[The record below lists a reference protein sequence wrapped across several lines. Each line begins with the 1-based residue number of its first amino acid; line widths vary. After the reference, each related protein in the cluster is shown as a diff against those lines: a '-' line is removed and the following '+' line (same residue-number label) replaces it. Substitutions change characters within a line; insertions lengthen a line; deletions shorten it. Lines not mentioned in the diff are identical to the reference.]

1 MKALI
6 TAGGRGT
13 RLRPLTLTLNK
24 HLIPIANKPMIA
36 YAIEKVA
43 AAGIRDIGIIVS
55 PGETELREALG
66 NGDTWGV
73 NLTYLEQHGGALG
86 LAHAFGIGREFVGND
101 SCVFYLGD
109 NLLIGNLE
117 DIVRDFRE
125 QESHCHFNFA
135 RVKDPQRFGV
145 PEFGPDGKTL
155 VRIIE
160 KPKQPPSDLA
170 QTGIYL
176 YQPGVWS
183 VLEDLRPSQRGEY
196 EIADFNTLL
205 IERGYRA
212 SYSVISGWWKDTG
225 LPQDLLEGNQLIMSD
240 PNSFV
245 PTSAGTVANTATVQ
259 GRVGIGP
266 DTAIMGTAFVRGPVL
281 IGKNCVIEDS
291 YIGPFTAIGD
301 NVVVRNAEVEHSIV
315 MNGAKIEAPVR
326 IVDSILGRNCVIQS
340 HQATRPSGHK
350 LVVGDFSSV
359 EL

>member
-43 AAGIRDIGIIVS
+43 AAGIREIGIIVN
-55 PGETELREALG
+55 PGETELREAVG
-66 NGDTWGV
+66 TGDTWGV
-73 NLTYLEQHGGALG
+73 EVTYLEQHGGAMG
-86 LAHAFGIGREFVGND
+86 LAHAFGIGREFVAGD

-109 NLLIGNLE
+109 NLLTDSLG
-117 DIVRDFRE
+117 DIIRDFRE
-125 QESHCHFNFA
+125 HKSHCHFSFA

-145 PEFGPDGKTL
+145 PEFGPDGRTL
-155 VRIIE
+155 MRIVE
-160 KPKQPPSDLA
+160 KPDEPPSDLA

-176 YQPGVWS
+176 YRPDVWS
-183 VLEDLRPSQRGEY
+183 VLEDLRPSRRGEY
-196 EIADFNTLL
+196 EISDFNTLL
-205 IERGYRA
+205 IERGFRA
-212 SYSVISGWWKDTG
+212 SYSIINGWWKDTG
-225 LPQDLLEGNQLIMSD
+225 LPQDLLEGNQLILSD
-240 PNSFV
+240 PESF
-245 PTSAGTVANTATVQ
+245 PSTNAGSVSDAATIQ

-266 DTAIMGTAFVRGPVL
+266 DTAIIGTSFLRGPVL
-281 IGKNCVIEDS
+281 IGKNCIIEDS

-301 NVVVRNAEVEHSIV
+301 NATVRNAEVEHSIV
-315 MNGAKIEAPVR
+315 MSGAKIETPVR
-326 IVDSILGRNCVIQS
+326 IVDSILGRDCVIQS

-350 LVVGDFSSV
+350 LVVGDFSSI